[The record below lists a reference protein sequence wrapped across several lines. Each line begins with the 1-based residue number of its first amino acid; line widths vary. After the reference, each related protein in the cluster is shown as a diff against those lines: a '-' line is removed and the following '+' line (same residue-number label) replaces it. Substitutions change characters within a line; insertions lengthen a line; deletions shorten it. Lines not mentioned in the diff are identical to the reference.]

1 MKHYIKNISV
11 CIAAAILSAG
21 CTEKFEEYNT
31 NQYQIHDADP
41 STLMKTMVETIVNI
55 QQNDSQMMDQMVGQY
70 GGYFT
75 CSNIWTGTN
84 FGTFNQSDAWNANPW
99 NTNFEKIYS
108 NFFQVQE
115 ATGSSGHYYAFACMI
130 RAINML
136 RVADCYGP
144 MPYSQVK
151 KGNFYVQY
159 DDQETVYKN
168 ILNDFSNAA
177 DVLYGYY
184 VDSNGNAPLGS
195 NDPVFNGNYSNW
207 AKLANSM
214 KLRVAMRISS
224 AFPDMARKAAEEAAS
239 HPAGMIETN
248 SDNAMMNC
256 GTQNNP
262 YYIAAVTW
270 GEIRANANIV
280 DYMRGYNDPRMS
292 KYFKYSTFTGKENEY
307 VGMRSGEAGFEK
319 NAVAAYSLPA
329 VNGTDKLLVFC
340 AAETSFLRAEGMLKG
355 WNVGDKSEK
364 YYYEEGIN
372 LSMEQHSVNIGSYLD
387 NSLAPAVS
395 HDNDPRGND
404 GSIKNTISVKWD
416 ESASDEEKLQRIIT
430 QKWIANY
437 PLGLEAWADYR
448 RTGYPE
454 LYPVIDNLSNCGVS
468 SNRGARRLRFP
479 YTEVQNN
486 HSNYQKGVTYLNGAD
501 NEVTELVWA
510 KKN

>member
-151 KGNFYVQY
+151 KGNFYVPY

-292 KYFKYSTFTGKENEY
+292 KYFKYSTCRYAF
-307 VGMRSGEAGFEK
+307 R
-319 NAVAAYSLPA
+319 
-329 VNGTDKLLVFC
+329 
-340 AAETSFLRAEGMLKG
+340 
-355 WNVGDKSEK
+355 
-364 YYYEEGIN
+364 
-372 LSMEQHSVNIGSYLD
+372 
-387 NSLAPAVS
+387 
-395 HDNDPRGND
+395 
-404 GSIKNTISVKWD
+404 
-416 ESASDEEKLQRIIT
+416 
-430 QKWIANY
+430 
-437 PLGLEAWADYR
+437 
-448 RTGYPE
+448 
-454 LYPVIDNLSNCGVS
+454 
-468 SNRGARRLRFP
+468 
-479 YTEVQNN
+479 
-486 HSNYQKGVTYLNGAD
+486 
-501 NEVTELVWA
+501 
-510 KKN
+510 